1 MDVIG
6 VGFGRTGTLSLKAAL
21 ERTGFGPCL
30 HMVPLLDD
38 AERSMLLCAAADG
51 DAVGLD
57 KAFDGF
63 RSSVD
68 WPGTYFW
75 RELTTRHPT
84 AKVIL
89 TVRDSDGW
97 YESAARTIYE
107 AANSRRGEQLSPE
120 RAACMR
126 MLDKL
131 IWQGTFDG
139 RFGDR
144 ADAIRRFEEHNAAVR
159 AEIAP
164 ERLLEFRVGAG
175 WEPLCEFL
183 GVPVPAEPFPRL
195 NDQAAFAERARRFSA
210 SPHRG

>member
-21 ERTGFGPCL
+21 EQVGFGPCQ

-38 AERSMLLCAAADG
+38 AERSALLCAAADG
-51 DAVGLD
+51 DPGSLD

-75 RELTTRHPT
+75 RELTSRHPH

-89 TVRDSDGW
+89 TVRDPEKW
-97 YESAARTIYE
+97 YDSAERTIY
-107 AANSRRGEQLSPE
+107 AVANSRRGKPLSPTM
-120 RAACMR
+120 AVCSR
-126 MLDKL
+126 MLDRVV
-131 IWQGTFDG
+131 WNGTFDG

-144 ADAIRRFEEHNAAVR
+144 AEAIRRFEEHNAAVR

-164 ERLLEFRVGAG
+164 ERLLEFEIRDG
-175 WEPLCEFL
+175 WEPLCDFL
-183 GVPVPAEPFPRL
+183 GVAVPDEPFPRL
-195 NDQAAFAERARRFSA
+195 NDTASFAERAKRFADDRS
-210 SPHRG
+210 